1 MNRFFL
7 FALVAAVIMAALNVA
22 FSAGQYG
29 LSALP
34 GWFYLAQMFLIPA
47 FILNVQLFP
56 RANSAPQFA
65 VRAGL
70 YALGWALPFSVYKL
84 SQDLLSPAFSLGASL
99 ISLVVTCALFG
110 VLMAYLRRR

>member
-7 FALVAAVIMAALNVA
+7 FALVAAVIMAGLNIL

-34 GWFYLAQMFLIPA
+34 GWFYVAQLFLIPA

-56 RANSAPQFA
+56 RANAAPQFA
-65 VRAGL
+65 TRAGL

-84 SQDLLSPAFSLGASL
+84 SQDLLSPAFNLGFSLV
-99 ISLVVTCALFG
+99 SLVVTCLIFG
-110 VLMAYLRRR
+110 LIMAYLRRR